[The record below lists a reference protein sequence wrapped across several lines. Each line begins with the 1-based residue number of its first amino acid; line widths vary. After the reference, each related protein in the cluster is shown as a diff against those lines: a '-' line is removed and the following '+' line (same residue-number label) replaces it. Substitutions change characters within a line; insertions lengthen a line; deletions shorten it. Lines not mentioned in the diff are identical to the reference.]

1 MYPNTSFILTFYKF
15 FILILFT
22 SISGVSEQTNNKQI
36 RYLALGDSY
45 TIGEN
50 VKPRQSIP
58 YQLSSKLR
66 KNGYNMKDPVII
78 AKTGWT
84 TGNLLSGIES
94 YSPKLKFDV
103 ETLLIGVNNQFQ
115 GRSIEQYRS
124 EFKIILNK
132 AIKFADNSN
141 KNVIVFS
148 IPDWGVTPFADRLD
162 RKMVSQEIDKFNE
175 VNQQESKKAG
185 VHYIDVTGISRKAAI
200 DPTLL
205 AADGLHPSG
214 KMYKKWVDIAYPIVI
229 KMLSD

>member
-1 MYPNTSFILTFYKF
+1 MYPNTRFIFTFYKF

-22 SISGVSEQTNNKQI
+22 SISGVSEQKNNKQI

-50 VKPRQSIP
+50 VKPQQSIP

-66 KNGYNMKDPVII
+66 KNGYNMKDPIII

-84 TGNLLSGIES
+84 TGNLLSGIENYHS
-94 YSPKLKFDV
+94 NIKFDV
-103 ETLLIGVNNQFQ
+103 VTLLIGVNNQFQ

-132 AIKFADNSN
+132 SIKFADNSN

-148 IPDWGVTPFADRLD
+148 IPDWGVTPFADGLD
-162 RKMVSQEIDKFNE
+162 RKKISQEIDKFND

-185 VHYIDVTGISRKAAI
+185 VHYINVTSISRKAAF

-205 AADGLHPSG
+205 AADGLHPSD
-214 KMYKKWVDIAYPIVI
+214 KMYKIWVDITYPIVI
-229 KMLSD
+229 KLLSD

>member
-1 MYPNTSFILTFYKF
+1 
-15 FILILFT
+15 
-22 SISGVSEQTNNKQI
+22 VSEQTNNKQI

>member
-22 SISGVSEQTNNKQI
+22 SISGVSEQISNKQI

-50 VKPRQSIP
+50 VKPQYSIP

-66 KNGYNMKDPVII
+66 KNGYNIKDPVII

-84 TGNLLSGIES
+84 TGNLLSGIENYNS
-94 YSPKLKFDV
+94 NIKFDIV
-103 ETLLIGVNNQFQ
+103 TLLIGVNNQFQ

-132 AIKFADNSN
+132 AIKFADN
-141 KNVIVFS
+141 
-148 IPDWGVTPFADRLD
+148 
-162 RKMVSQEIDKFNE
+162 
-175 VNQQESKKAG
+175 
-185 VHYIDVTGISRKAAI
+185 
-200 DPTLL
+200 
-205 AADGLHPSG
+205 
-214 KMYKKWVDIAYPIVI
+214 
-229 KMLSD
+229 

>member
-1 MYPNTSFILTFYKF
+1 MYPNTRFILTFYKF

-22 SISGVSEQTNNKQI
+22 SISGVSEQKNNKQI

-66 KNGYNMKDPVII
+66 KNRYNMKDPVII

-185 VHYIDVTGISRKAAI
+185 VHYIDVTGISRKAAF

-205 AADGLHPSG
+205 AVDGLHPSG

>member
-1 MYPNTSFILTFYKF
+1 M
-15 FILILFT
+15 
-22 SISGVSEQTNNKQI
+22 SEQINNKQI

-50 VKPRQSIP
+50 VKLQQSIP

-78 AKTGWT
+78 AKSGWT
-84 TGNLLSGIES
+84 TGNLLSSIES
-94 YSPKLKFDV
+94 YNPNIKFDV
-103 ETLLIGVNNQFQ
+103 VTLLIGVNNQFQ
-115 GRSIEQYRS
+115 GRSIEQYRND
-124 EFKIILNK
+124 FKIILNK

-141 KNVIVFS
+141 KYVIVFS

-162 RKMVSQEIDKFNE
+162 RTMVSQEIDKFNE
-175 VNQQESKKAG
+175 VNQQESQKAG
-185 VHYIDVTGISRKAAI
+185 VHYINVTSISRKAAF

-214 KMYKKWVDIAYPIVI
+214 KMYKNG
-229 KMLSD
+229 

>member
-1 MYPNTSFILTFYKF
+1 MYPNTRSILTFYKF

-22 SISGVSEQTNNKQI
+22 SISGMSEEINNKQI

-50 VKPRQSIP
+50 VKLQQSIP

-66 KNGYNMKDPVII
+66 KNGYNMKDPDII

-84 TGNLLSGIES
+84 TGNLLSSIES
-94 YSPKLKFDV
+94 YNPNIKFDV
-103 ETLLIGVNNQFQ
+103 VTLLIGVNNQFQ

-141 KNVIVFS
+141 KSVIVFS

-162 RKMVSQEIDKFNE
+162 RKKISQEIDKFNE

-185 VHYIDVTGISRKAAI
+185 VHYIDVTSISRKAAF

-205 AADGLHPSG
+205 AVDGLHPSG
-214 KMYKKWVDIAYPIVI
+214 KMYKKWVDITYPIVI

>member
-1 MYPNTSFILTFYKF
+1 MYPNTRFIFTFYKF

-22 SISGVSEQTNNKQI
+22 SISGVSEQKNNKQI

-50 VKPRQSIP
+50 VKPQQSIP

-84 TGNLLSGIES
+84 TCNLLSGIENYNS
-94 YSPKLKFDV
+94 NIKFDV
-103 ETLLIGVNNQFQ
+103 VTLLIGVNNQFQ
-115 GRSIEQYRS
+115 GRNIEQYRS

-132 AIKFADNSN
+132 SIKFADNSN

-148 IPDWGVTPFADRLD
+148 IPDWGVTPFADGLD
-162 RKMVSQEIDKFNE
+162 RKKVSQEIDKFND
-175 VNQQESKKAG
+175 VNQQESQKAG
-185 VHYIDVTGISRKAAI
+185 VHYINVTSISRKAAF

-205 AADGLHPSG
+205 AADGLHPSD
-214 KMYKKWVDIAYPIVI
+214 KMYKIWVDITYPIVI
-229 KMLSD
+229 KLLSD

>member
-1 MYPNTSFILTFYKF
+1 MCPNASFILTFYKF

-50 VKPRQSIP
+50 VKPQYSFP

-84 TGNLLSGIES
+84 TGNLLSSIES
-94 YSPKLKFDV
+94 YNPNIKFDV
-103 ETLLIGVNNQFQ
+103 VTLLIGVNNQFQ
-115 GRSIEQYRS
+115 GKSIEQYCND
-124 EFKIILNK
+124 FKIILNK

-162 RKMVSQEIDKFNE
+162 RIQISEEIDKFNE

-185 VHYIDVTGISRKAAI
+185 VHYINVTSISRQAAF

>member
-1 MYPNTSFILTFYKF
+1 MYPNTRFILTFYKF

-22 SISGVSEQTNNKQI
+22 SISGVSEQKNNKQI

-50 VKPRQSIP
+50 VKPQYSIP
-58 YQLSSKLR
+58 YQLSSRLS
-66 KNGYNMKDPVII
+66 KNGYNIKDPVII

-84 TGNLLSGIES
+84 TSNLLRGIES
-94 YSPKLKFDV
+94 YNPNIKFDLV
-103 ETLLIGVNNQFQ
+103 TLLIGVNNQFQ
-115 GRSIEQYRS
+115 GRTIEQYRN
-124 EFKIILNK
+124 EFTIILNK
-132 AIKFADNSN
+132 AINFADKSN

-162 RKMVSQEIDKFNE
+162 RIQISEEIDKFNE

-185 VHYIDVTGISRKAAI
+185 VHYIDVTGISRKAAF

-205 AADGLHPSG
+205 AVDGLHPSD
-214 KMYKKWVDIAYPIVI
+214 KMYKKWVDITYPIVI
-229 KMLSD
+229 KLLSE

>member
-1 MYPNTSFILTFYKF
+1 MNPNTRFILTFYKF

-22 SISGVSEQTNNKQI
+22 SISGVSEQKNNKQI

-50 VKPRQSIP
+50 VKPQQSIP

-66 KNGYNMKDPVII
+66 KNGYNIKEPVII

-84 TGNLLSGIES
+84 TCNLLSGIENYNS
-94 YSPKLKFDV
+94 NIKFDV
-103 ETLLIGVNNQFQ
+103 VTLLIGVNNQFQ
-115 GRSIEQYRS
+115 GRNIEQYRS

-132 AIKFADNSN
+132 SIKFADNSN

-148 IPDWGVTPFADRLD
+148 IPDWGVTPFADGLD
-162 RKMVSQEIDKFNE
+162 RKKISQEIDKFNE
-175 VNQQESKKAG
+175 VNQQESQKAG
-185 VHYIDVTGISRKAAI
+185 VHYINVTSISRQAAF

-205 AADGLHPSG
+205 AVDGLHPSG
-214 KMYKKWVDIAYPIVI
+214 KMYKKWVDITYPIVI

>member
-1 MYPNTSFILTFYKF
+1 MYPNTRFILTFYKF

-22 SISGVSEQTNNKQI
+22 SISGMSEQKNNNQI
-36 RYLALGDSY
+36 QYLALGDSY

-50 VKPRQSIP
+50 VKLQQSIP

-66 KNGYNMKDPVII
+66 KNGYNIKEPIII

-84 TGNLLSGIES
+84 TGNLLSGIENYNS
-94 YSPKLKFDV
+94 NIKFDV
-103 ETLLIGVNNQFQ
+103 VTLLIGVNNQFQ

-162 RKMVSQEIDKFNE
+162 RKKISQEIDKFNE
-175 VNQQESKKAG
+175 VNQQESQKAG
-185 VHYIDVTGISRKAAI
+185 VHYINVTSISRQAAS

-205 AADGLHPSG
+205 AVDGLHPSG

>member
-1 MYPNTSFILTFYKF
+1 M
-15 FILILFT
+15 
-22 SISGVSEQTNNKQI
+22 SEQKNNNQI
-36 RYLALGDSY
+36 QYLALGDSY

-50 VKPRQSIP
+50 VKLQQSIP

-66 KNGYNMKDPVII
+66 KNGYNIKEPIII

-84 TGNLLSGIES
+84 TGNLLSGIENYNS
-94 YSPKLKFDV
+94 NIKFDV
-103 ETLLIGVNNQFQ
+103 VTLLIGVNNQFQ

-162 RKMVSQEIDKFNE
+162 RKKISQEIDKFNE
-175 VNQQESKKAG
+175 VNQQESQKAG
-185 VHYIDVTGISRKAAI
+185 VHYINVTSISRQAAS

-205 AADGLHPSG
+205 AVDGLHPSG

>member
-1 MYPNTSFILTFYKF
+1 
-15 FILILFT
+15 
-22 SISGVSEQTNNKQI
+22 VSEEINNKQI

-50 VKPRQSIP
+50 VKLQQSIP

-66 KNGYNMKDPVII
+66 KNGYNMKDPDII

-84 TGNLLSGIES
+84 TGNLLSSIES
-94 YSPKLKFDV
+94 YNPNIKFDV
-103 ETLLIGVNNQFQ
+103 VTLLIGVNNQFQ

-141 KNVIVFS
+141 KSVIVFS

-162 RKMVSQEIDKFNE
+162 RKKISQEIDKFNE

-185 VHYIDVTGISRKAAI
+185 VHYIDVTSISRKAAF

-205 AADGLHPSG
+205 AVDGLHPSG
-214 KMYKKWVDIAYPIVI
+214 KMYKKWVDITYPIVI

>member
-1 MYPNTSFILTFYKF
+1 MYPNTRFIFTFYKF

-22 SISGVSEQTNNKQI
+22 SISGVSEQKNNKQI

-50 VKPRQSIP
+50 VKPQQSIP

-66 KNGYNMKDPVII
+66 KNGYNMKDPIII

-84 TGNLLSGIES
+84 TGNLLSGIENYHS
-94 YSPKLKFDV
+94 NIKFDV
-103 ETLLIGVNNQFQ
+103 VTLLIGVNNQFQ

-132 AIKFADNSN
+132 SIKFADNSN

-148 IPDWGVTPFADRLD
+148 IPDWGVTPFADGLD
-162 RKMVSQEIDKFNE
+162 RKKISQEIDKFNE
-175 VNQQESKKAG
+175 VNREESKKAG
-185 VHYIDVTGISRKAAI
+185 VHYINVTSISRKAAF

-205 AADGLHPSG
+205 AADGLHPSD
-214 KMYKKWVDIAYPIVI
+214 KMYKIWVDITYPIVI
-229 KMLSD
+229 KLLSD

>member
-22 SISGVSEQTNNKQI
+22 SISGVSEQINNKQI

-50 VKPRQSIP
+50 VKPQQSIP

-66 KNGYNMKDPVII
+66 KNGYNIKDPVII

-84 TGNLLSGIES
+84 TGNLLSGIENYNS
-94 YSPKLKFDV
+94 NIKFDV
-103 ETLLIGVNNQFQ
+103 VTLLIGVNNQFQ

-162 RKMVSQEIDKFNE
+162 RKMVSREIDKFNE
-175 VNQQESKKAG
+175 VNQQESQKAG
-185 VHYIDVTGISRKAAI
+185 VHYINVTSISRKAAF

-214 KMYKKWVDIAYPIVI
+214 KMYKKWVDITYPIVI